1 MKSAQVH
8 NTPPVALTI
17 AGSDSGGG
25 AGIQADL
32 KTFSAHHVFGT
43 TAITAITAQN
53 TLGVQRVEVLSV
65 EMVRAQITA
74 VLDDFAI
81 RGSKTGMLANAEI
94 ISAVATIATKGYL
107 PRLVV
112 DPVMFSASGHRL
124 LEENALEAY
133 RTRLI
138 PVAYL
143 VTPNV
148 PEAEALVGG
157 AITNVSD
164 LAEAAR
170 AICAL
175 GVPNTL
181 VKGGHLE
188 DPDHSVDV
196 LCTPNGL
203 RTLKAQRVQTSNVHG
218 TGCTLSASITA
229 NLARG
234 MGLVVSVQEAKSY
247 VTEAI
252 RSSAAWALGK
262 GSGPLDHFSTVLH
275 HH

>member
-1 MKSAQVH
+1 MNSAQVH

-43 TAITAITAQN
+43 TAITAVTAQN
-53 TLGVQRVEVLSV
+53 TLGVQSVEVLSV
-65 EMVRAQITA
+65 EIVRAQIEA

-81 RGSKTGMLANAEI
+81 RGSKAGMLANAEI
-94 ISAVATIATKGYL
+94 IAEVASIATRGYL

-112 DPVMFSASGHRL
+112 DPVMYSASGHRL

-133 RTRLI
+133 QTRLI
-138 PVAYL
+138 PAAYL

-148 PEAEALVGG
+148 AEAEALVGG
-157 AITNVSD
+157 VISNVTD

-170 AICAL
+170 AICGL
-175 GVPNTL
+175 GATNAL
-181 VKGGHLE
+181 VKGGHLD
-188 DPDHSVDV
+188 DPEQSIDI
-196 LCTPNGL
+196 LCTPTEM
-203 RTLKAQRVQTSNVHG
+203 RTLKAQRVQTTNIHG
-218 TGCTLSASITA
+218 TGCTLSAAITA

-234 MGLVVSVQEAKSY
+234 MGLIVSVQEAKSY

-262 GSGPLDHFSTVLH
+262 GSGPLDHFSQVLH